1 MRKSGF
7 ASVLA
12 AALAAVPSALLRRR
26 PPRATA
32 PATASPASQ
41 RVRGTIQAYDPASR
55 ILTVTTGK
63 TATASVTLPA
73 NLRIVYDQ
81 RRKVADIKQGDY
93 IGAAALKGADGK
105 LRAQQVAVFPDELR
119 GAGEGQY
126 PMSDA
131 ASNRLMTNATVS
143 AVTAAAPNSGTV
155 GVNFHGAAAGADGVC
170 SGHAN
175 AAGGAGCTG
184 DAQIV
189 IAPGIPVIA
198 LMLGDETLL
207 VPGAAVSVIA
217 STTAG
222 RHARSDTADC
232 GERRREAGFVEP
244 RGFHPST
251 SSG

>member
-12 AALAAVPSALLRRR
+12 AALVSSSASAQT
-26 PPRATA
+26 PPRAA
-32 PATASPASQ
+32 PPAAASPAPQ
-41 RVRGTIQAYDPASR
+41 RVRGTIQAYDPVSR
-55 ILTVTTGK
+55 ILTVATGK

-170 SGHAN
+170 TGHAN

-207 VPGAAVSVIA
+207 VSGAAVSVVA
-217 STTAG
+217 NPTPEGTL
-222 RHARSDTADC
+222 
-232 GERRREAGFVEP
+232 EATRLTVEKDGVKP
-244 RGFHPST
+244 VL
-251 SSG
+251 